1 MKSEGRPLPKATP
14 EVAQRVWARQRRPSA
29 RRVAR
34 ALQQAGYPVHF
45 VTVARWHAQNWTPK
59 SSEHPLEVARGRLEA
74 VAPLAS
80 GDPETTLEDLV
91 DDPAVEQ
98 DLDSLTDG
106 EVLRQAARE
115 VAIATAL
122 VAKAIQT
129 RFTSCECDSL
139 KLTPAIVALGR
150 AMDVLPGAFEQAITL
165 DAADQRSDG
174 LRTKA

>member
-1 MKSEGRPLPKATP
+1 M
-14 EVAQRVWARQRRPSA
+14 AQRVWARQRRPSA

-34 ALQQAGYPVHF
+34 ALAGYPVHF
-45 VTVARWHAQNWTPK
+45 VTVARWRARNWEAQA
-59 SSEHPLEVARGRLEA
+59 SEHPLEIARGRLEA

-106 EVLRQAARE
+106 EVLRRAARE

-122 VAKAIQT
+122 VAKAIQGRT
-129 RFTSCECDSL
+129 AAAFNITEV
-139 KLTPAIVALGR
+139 TPALLSIAACLAALPS
-150 AMDVLPGAFEQAITL
+150 ALDQAISL
-165 DAADQRSDG
+165 DAADLRSDR
-174 LRTKA
+174 LRMKA